1 METNLL
7 NKMISVYEDSNN
19 IYKVTSYWE
28 KYCSRL
34 NYLLKNE
41 PSIKYNYRYGGIK
54 KGYEVLQSF
63 SASDVYFDEKPN
75 KFKKLIRLI
84 LRLLRLGQFY
94 PLIDNF
100 LLRNKIKE
108 YLNFEYEYTKNELI
122 KNKLNIHSFP
132 SSTFGNPKDKLI
144 VEKSLFTKNHL
155 YFLRRFNFLYEG
167 LDGFKEVNT
176 IVELSPGLGQL
187 QEIIFKFNSNSKIIL
202 FDLPYQLFIAFTY
215 LDSVFPNKCE
225 YIQSYDSN
233 TELENGKIY
242 FLNNS
247 NISIIKDLNI
257 SVDLFINSRSF
268 QEMEEENVLNYLDF
282 IIYNTEYIYLNF
294 FPQLQKSFYS
304 IISGAAANEKSVRIS
319 FIEDNLNNFKK
330 IKTDSLK
337 FVNKG
342 YLYDDRKFIN
352 SIYKKVN

>member
-1 METNLL
+1 MKIDLL

-19 IYKVTSYWE
+19 IYKATSYWE

-41 PSIKYNYRYGGIK
+41 PRIKYHYRHGGIK

-75 KFKKLIRLI
+75 NFKKLIRLI
-84 LRLLRLGQFY
+84 LRFLRLGQFY

-108 YLNFEYEYTKNELI
+108 YLNFEYEYTKSELL

-132 SSTFGNPKDKLI
+132 SSSFGNPKDKLI
-144 VEKSLFTKNHL
+144 VEKTLFTKNHL

-167 LDGFKEVNT
+167 LDEFKEVNA

-225 YIQSYDSN
+225 YLESYNSN
-233 TELENGKIY
+233 TKLENGKIY

-247 NISIIKDLNI
+247 NISIIKDLDI
-257 SVDLFINSRSF
+257 EVDLFINSRSF
-268 QEMEEENVLNYLDF
+268 QEMEEDNVLNYLSF
-282 IIYNTEYIYLNF
+282 ITYNTEYIYLNF
-294 FPQLQKSFYS
+294 NQQLQKSFYS
-304 IISGAAANEKSVRIS
+304 NIFGVSANEKPVGIS
-319 FIEDNLNNFKK
+319 FIEDNLNDFKK
-330 IKTDSLK
+330 IKTDCLK

-342 YLYDDRKFIN
+342 YLYDDKKFIN
-352 SIYKKVN
+352 SIYKKI